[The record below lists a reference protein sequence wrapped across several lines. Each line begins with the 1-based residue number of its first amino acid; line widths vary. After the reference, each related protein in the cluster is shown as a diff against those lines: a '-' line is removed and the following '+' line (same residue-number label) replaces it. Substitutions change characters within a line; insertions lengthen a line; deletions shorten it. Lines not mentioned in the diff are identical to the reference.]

1 MGTIPSKNRQFIVDQ
16 ASVPRGNDDGYL
28 CNTYDPHHNFSFP
41 SSLERIERTNISTS
55 SVERTITPVPP
66 IEKKQTADGN
76 DGEGNQYNT
85 NDVPCPPPQKE
96 PAMSSAFSAP
106 SSLSSYRAAP
116 RDDSDVKRK
125 KLVNIIFSSSAEK
138 PIQDHAEYEEVS
150 QGPGANSSCSI
161 LKKLPSILKK
171 IPPEESKRKKSQTFV
186 SQDSQEIKESN
197 KKKRREENSGNNVVE
212 LNYRDLSSLDTS
224 CFPFKRLGRGHA
236 VQFPEKVHTML
247 KETSCD
253 PALFQ
258 IVSWKSHG
266 RAFRV
271 YNTQKFVDIILK
283 DYFKQ
288 SKWTSFQ
295 RQLNTYGFKRMTQ
308 GVDSGSYYHECFL
321 RGVPSLCSNIDR
333 IEIKG
338 KKEAASNPIAEPD
351 FYSMPYSPVPC
362 TTSEPEINKNMPNAV
377 SVEVNDAKQ
386 QNNSNEQLAVAACSN
401 QNKKSQS
408 DIFAN
413 KESSTFSCVQGSL
426 KEAKIESPSDDSPQK
441 KACNKE
447 AKDMSEDRKKYPA
460 EHFKDLESYY
470 KYNSKQSRKLFM
482 DGASPSISKR
492 NSISS
497 ERLFVETLPE
507 CETQFLGE
515 IFSSREPSPS
525 SSLTS
530 HKQTKIGLSFIRNIS
545 STEEDKEAN
554 SKKENQS
561 DSDSAL
567 DSPVINDDRL
577 SDYIYI
583 YDA

>member
-1 MGTIPSKNRQFIVDQ
+1 LSSQKIFKN
-16 ASVPRGNDDGYL
+16 N
-28 CNTYDPHHNFSFP
+28 
-41 SSLERIERTNISTS
+41 
-55 SVERTITPVPP
+55 
-66 IEKKQTADGN
+66 KKQ
-76 DGEGNQYNT
+76 
-85 NDVPCPPPQKE
+85 PCNK
-96 PAMSSAFSAP
+96 
-106 SSLSSYRAAP
+106 
-116 RDDSDVKRK
+116 
-125 KLVNIIFSSSAEK
+125 NHEK
-138 PIQDHAEYEEVS
+138 NPV
-150 QGPGANSSCSI
+150 
-161 LKKLPSILKK
+161 
-171 IPPEESKRKKSQTFV
+171 
-186 SQDSQEIKESN
+186 
-197 KKKRREENSGNNVVE
+197 EN
-212 LNYRDLSSLDTS
+212 NYKDLSSFDSDHLPS
-224 CFPFKRLGRGHA
+224 KRFGRGHA
-236 VQFPEKVHTML
+236 VQFPEKLHIML
-247 KETSCD
+247 NETSRV
-253 PALFQ
+253 PVLAQ

-283 DYFKQ
+283 NHFNQ